1 MIRMRVLLT
10 VVVGVLAATST
21 WGQTITSATVSYS
34 NNTLIIVGLA
44 FGPTAQVT
52 LGQGQTPL
60 TVLRVNLAP
69 PQTVIAAFPPTA
81 PASSFAPGSY
91 LLTVVFPGLSTASFE
106 VALGASESTVLT
118 LQRQVTDLR
127 TAVSS
132 LQTSNS
138 QLQAAVAAL
147 QTSNSQLQTAVAALQ
162 SNVGTLQA
170 IDGKLQLQINALRG
184 NSVLALNGKLNLSP
198 DGTTALFSGVNVQI
212 VNGLGNTETTNGTG
226 NLIVG
231 YNETNPGTGMPLL
244 LICSDG
250 AYLDQASCTANGGVW
265 GANQRTGSHNLVIGT
280 WHSYTQYG
288 GVVAGHS
295 NAINRGYANVTGGG
309 FNIASGF
316 LSSVSG
322 GGARPSFTG
331 PFQQGNIASGDYSSV
346 SGGTI
351 NTASG
356 YVSSISGGTI
366 NLASSYFSS
375 VTGGAGNLA
384 SGFASSV
391 TGGSGNNASGSSSSI
406 SGGNF
411 NIANGLT
418 SSVSGGENR
427 AAPNDYNWAA
437 GALLQTQ

>member
-1 MIRMRVLLT
+1 MIRTRVLLT
-10 VVVGVLAATST
+10 VLVGALAATSA
-21 WGQTITSATVSYS
+21 WGQTITSATVNYS

-162 SNVGTLQA
+162 TNVGTLQA
-170 IDGKLQLQINALRG
+170 IDSKLQLQINALRG

-231 YNETNPGTGMPLL
+231 YNEPNPGSTYLL
-244 LICSDG
+244 QICSNG
-250 AYLDQASCTANGGVW
+250 THPDQASCTANGGVW
-265 GANQRTGSHNLVIGT
+265 GANQHTGSHNLVIGHY
-280 WHSYTQYG
+280 HSYTQFG
-288 GVVAGHS
+288 GLVAGLN
-295 NAINRGYANVTGGG
+295 NAINRQYATVSGGVS
-309 FNIASGF
+309 NLASGYY
-316 LSSVSG
+316 SSVSG
-322 GGARPSFTG
+322 GG
-331 PFQQGNIASGDYSSV
+331 GNIASGFASGVNGGQYNTASGNYYSSVSGGSTNTASGDYSSV
-346 SGGTI
+346 SGGQL
-351 NTASG
+351 N
-356 YVSSISGGTI
+356 V
-366 NLASSYFSS
+366 
-375 VTGGAGNLA
+375 A
-384 SGFASSV
+384 SGF
-391 TGGSGNNASGSSSSI
+391 
-406 SGGNF
+406 
-411 NIANGLT
+411 T
-418 SSVSGGENR
+418 SSVSGGLQR
-427 AAPNDYNWAA
+427 SAPGFYNWAA
-437 GALLQTQ
+437 GALFQTQ

>member
-1 MIRMRVLLT
+1 MIRTRVLLT
-10 VVVGVLAATST
+10 VLVGALAAASA
-21 WGQTITSATVSYS
+21 WGQTITSATVNYS

-52 LGQGQTPL
+52 LGQGRTQL

-69 PQTVIAAFPPTA
+69 PQTVIAAFPQTA

-118 LQRQVTDLR
+118 LQREVTDLR

-132 LQTSNS
+132 WQTT
-138 QLQAAVAAL
+138 VAAL
-147 QTSNSQLQTAVAALQ
+147 QTSNSQLQTAVVTLQ
-162 SNVGTLQA
+162 TNVGSLQA
-170 IDGKLQLQINALRG
+170 INAKLLAAINAVAS

-198 DGTTALFSGVNVQI
+198 DGSTALFNGVNVQI

-231 YNETNPGTGMPLL
+231 YNETNPGTVMPLL

-250 AYLDQASCTANGGVW
+250 AYLDQASCAANGGVW

-316 LSSVSG
+316 VSTVSG

-331 PFQQGNIASGDYSSV
+331 PFQQGNIASGDYSSI

-356 YVSSISGGTI
+356 YVSSVSGGYVNT
-366 NLASSYFSS
+366 AFGQYGS
-375 VTGGAGNLA
+375 VTGGSGNLA
-384 SGFASSV
+384 TGYASSV
-391 TGGSGNNASGSSSSI
+391 TGGGGNNASGSSSSI
-406 SGGNF
+406 SGGYLNT
-411 NIANGLT
+411 ATSLA
-418 SSVSGGENR
+418 SSVSGGQNR
-427 AAPNDYNWAA
+427 TAPGQYNWAA
-437 GALLQTQ
+437 GALFQTQ